1 MISRVNA
8 KKSKRRKETSSSVLS
23 TAHRSS
29 SGVYSSSLK
38 SKRREKVVIS
48 YGIIL
53 FMRNKDTGI
62 NFLLY
67 KRRET
72 YDYMEFLVGNWK
84 TIDRATGMFVRMTHE
99 ERDRIR
105 NYTFDELWKDLWVYH
120 NFRYFREGY
129 DRAYRQYNIIKRY
142 IPHILDATSTDIDDL
157 PWAFPKGKKN
167 QSSEPG
173 IDCAL
178 REFKEETRFDTSDF
192 IIHRYGA
199 PYREIYRGSNGKL
212 YSTYYYLAET
222 NSQQQVRYMN
232 TPHCIR
238 KKTVTSEALDVKW
251 MTYEEA
257 SISVSRNRRMMLKM
271 IYNLLYPY

>member
-1 MISRVNA
+1 MDFMI
-8 KKSKRRKETSSSVLS
+8 
-23 TAHRSS
+23 
-29 SGVYSSSLK
+29 G
-38 SKRREKVVIS
+38 
-48 YGIIL
+48 G
-53 FMRNKDTGI
+53 
-62 NFLLY
+62 
-67 KRRET
+67 
-72 YDYMEFLVGNWK
+72 WK
-84 TIDRATGMFVRMTHE
+84 TIEHASTMFSRMTYE

-129 DRAYRQYNIIKRY
+129 DRAYRQYSLIK
-142 IPHILDATSTDIDDL
+142 PHIPKILDTTSSDIDEP
-157 PWAFPKGKKN
+157 PWLFPKGKKN
-167 QSSEPG
+167 HSSEPG

-178 REFKEETRFDTSDF
+178 REFKEETKFDTSDF

-222 NSQQQVRYMN
+222 TTLQQPRYIS
-232 TPHCIR
+232 TPQCIR

-257 SISVSRNRRMMLKM
+257 ISVVSRNRRMMLKM
-271 IYNLLYPY
+271 VYASLYAK